1 MKTLDAT
8 YWENR
13 YQKQE
18 TGWDLKSISPPLK
31 QIVDRLDQ
39 TYPGQLDLKI
49 LIPGAGMG
57 YEALYLFEKGYTN
70 VYVVDIAPSPLESIA
85 QACPNFPKN
94 QLICGDFF
102 DVELS
107 DFDLVLEQTFFCALD
122 PKWREAY
129 AQKMHRILKKG
140 GTLQGLLFQF
150 PLTEQGPP
158 FGGSIEEYLD
168 LFEPYFKILFI
179 ETAQNSIKPRADK
192 ELFFIFENK

>member
-13 YQKQE
+13 YQKKE
-18 TGWDLKSISPPLK
+18 TGWDLKSISPPLQ
-31 QIVDRLDQ
+31 QIIDHLAHTQ
-39 TYPGQLDLKI
+39 PTQKDLKI

-57 YEALYLFEKGYTN
+57 YEVLYLFEKGYTN
-70 VYVVDIAPSPLESIA
+70 VYVVDLAPSPLESIA

-107 DFDLVLEQTFFCALD
+107 DFDLVLEQTFFCALH
-122 PKWREAY
+122 PELREAY
-129 AQKMHRILKKG
+129 AQKMHGILKKG

-150 PLTEQGPP
+150 PLTDQGPP
-158 FGGSIEEYLD
+158 FGGSLEEYLD

-179 ETAQNSIKPRADK
+179 ETAQNSIKPRANK